1 MMIGRPVARRISR
14 TAVSTA
20 SVPLSAKSTRVQRGG
35 DSATSRS
42 ASGATYSVVKT
53 WVSSLP

>member
-14 TAVSTA
+14 TAISTA
-20 SVPLSAKSTRVQRGG
+20 SVPFSAMSTRVQRGG
-35 DSATSRS
+35 DNSIRRS
-42 ASGATYSVVKT
+42 ASGATYSLVKA